1 MSLFDKSAFS
11 ELGLIGYAI
20 PLYTVVILVE
30 MYLSHA
36 DGRKAYT
43 VKDTLTNIYL
53 TLLNMIVDA
62 GMRLLV
68 VLTVLNFVFSHK
80 LFSISNPIAYWVVL
94 TIAEDFIFYWIHR
107 LEHSSRFFWAVHVTH
122 HSSEHFN
129 LTTGFRSSVF
139 QPVYRFLFFL
149 PLAWCG
155 FSPADIAFVFSATQ
169 IYGILVHTQ
178 YVKNIPVW
186 EWVFVTPAHHQV
198 HHASN
203 IRYLD
208 KNIGMLLIIW
218 DRMFGTFQPQLDS
231 EPVVY
236 GLHKKADM
244 TGPSKIFLHEWTS
257 IWADWKTKK
266 HLPFRTRLNYLFK
279 APGWSHDGSSK
290 TAQEYRDELGY

>member
-1 MSLFDKSAFS
+1 MRLDSSAFS

-20 PLYTVVILVE
+20 PLYTVVILTE
-30 MYLSHA
+30 MYHSHA
-36 DGRKAYT
+36 DGKKAYT
-43 VKDTLTNIYL
+43 LQDTLTNIYL
-53 TLLNMIVDA
+53 TLLNMAVDA

-68 VLTVLNFVFSHK
+68 VLTVLNFVYHHQ
-80 LFSISNPIAYWVVL
+80 ITHITNPAWYWFAL
-94 TIAEDFIFYWIHR
+94 TIAQDFIFYWIHR

-139 QPVYRFLFFL
+139 QPVYRFLFFM
-149 PLAWCG
+149 PLAFCG

-178 YVKNIPVW
+178 YVKEIPVW
-186 EWVFVTPAHHQV
+186 EWLFVTPSHHQV

-218 DRMFGTFQPQLDS
+218 DKMFGTYQAQLPD

-244 TGPSKIFLHEWTS
+244 HSPSKIVLHEWSS
-257 IWADWKTKK
+257 IWEDWKAKR
-266 HLPFRTRLNYLFK
+266 HLPLPIRVKYLFK

-290 TAQEYRDELGY
+290 TAKELRGE